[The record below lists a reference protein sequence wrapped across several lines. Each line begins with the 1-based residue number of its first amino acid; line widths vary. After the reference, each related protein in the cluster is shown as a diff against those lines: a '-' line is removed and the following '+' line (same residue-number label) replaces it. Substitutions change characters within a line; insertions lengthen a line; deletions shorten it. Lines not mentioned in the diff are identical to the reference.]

1 MVGCRL
7 KEIGED
13 MADFDMSGVPNAEL
27 SVIPGEERLKNFFE
41 LIQKQKNDPWESRL
55 FEILDGFEDFLTIRP
70 EPPKEWQETF
80 AKSGKEFDYY
90 QIVLPEDFQD
100 PYEDDLG
107 NIRRLRNEFE
117 RTPSTM
123 ALEHELISR
132 NYFIYENG
140 HAEPIPAPRPM
151 LMLESQD
158 RDDDQE
164 YVEGDI
170 TWDCSISIFPDGSF
184 VAYNLDDD
192 QDEILGEDFKPLFD
206 KYIKTLSKLQLVI
219 PVEGRDYGFLKN

>member
-1 MVGCRL
+1 
-7 KEIGED
+7 
-13 MADFDMSGVPNAEL
+13 MAEFDMSGVPGEEL
-27 SVIPGEERLKNFFE
+27 SVVPGEERLKNFME
-41 LIQKQKNDPWESRL
+41 LIQAQKGEEWQSRL
-55 FEILDGFEDFLTIRP
+55 SDILDSFEDFLTMRP
-70 EPPKEWQETF
+70 EPPQSWQDTY
-80 AKSGKEFDYY
+80 AASGKQFDYY
-90 QIVLPEDFQD
+90 QIVLPKDFED

-140 HAEPIPAPRPM
+140 HADPIPAPRPL

-164 YVEGDI
+164 VEEGDI
-170 TWDCSISIFPDGSF
+170 TWDCCISIFADGSYIS
-184 VAYNLDDD
+184 YNLDH
-192 QDEILGEDFKPLFD
+192 DEEEVLGEDFKAVFE
-206 KYIKTLSKLQLVI
+206 KHIKTLSKLQLVI
-219 PVEGRDYGFLKN
+219 PIEGRDYGILSSEA

>member
-1 MVGCRL
+1 M
-7 KEIGED
+7 KD
-13 MADFDMSGVPNAEL
+13 MSDFDMSNVPGEEL
-27 SVIPGEERLKNFFE
+27 SSIPGEERLKNFME
-41 LIQKQKNDPWESRL
+41 LIQAQKGEEWQSRL
-55 FEILDGFEDFLTIRP
+55 SDILDSFEDFLTMRP
-70 EPPKEWQETF
+70 EPPQSWQDTY
-80 AKSGKEFDYY
+80 AASGKQFDYY
-90 QIVLPEDFQD
+90 QIVLPKDFED

-140 HAEPIPAPRPM
+140 HADPIPAPRPL

-164 YVEGDI
+164 EQEGDI
-170 TWDCSISIFPDGSF
+170 TWDCCISIFADGSYIS
-184 VAYNLDDD
+184 YNLDH
-192 QDEILGEDFKPLFD
+192 DEEEVLGEDFKAVFE
-206 KYIKTLSKLQLVI
+206 KHIKTLSKLQLVI
-219 PVEGRDYGFLKN
+219 PIEGRDYGILSSEA

>member
-1 MVGCRL
+1 MQ
-7 KEIGED
+7 
-13 MADFDMSGVPNAEL
+13 DFDMSGVPGEEL
-27 SVIPGEERLKNFFE
+27 TSIPGEERLKNFME
-41 LIQKQKNDPWESRL
+41 LIQAQKGEEWQSRL
-55 FEILDGFEDFLTIRP
+55 SDILDSFEDFLTMRP
-70 EPPKEWQETF
+70 EPPQSWQDTY
-80 AKSGKEFDYY
+80 AASGKQFDYY
-90 QIVLPEDFQD
+90 QIVLPKDFED

-140 HAEPIPAPRPM
+140 HADPIPAPRPL

-164 YVEGDI
+164 VEEGDI
-170 TWDCSISIFPDGSF
+170 TWDCCISIFADGSYIS
-184 VAYNLDDD
+184 YNLDH
-192 QDEILGEDFKPLFD
+192 DEEEVLGEDFTAVFEKH
-206 KYIKTLSKLQLVI
+206 IKTLSKLQLVI
-219 PVEGRDYGFLKN
+219 PIEGRDYGILSSEA

>member
-1 MVGCRL
+1 MSSVP
-7 KEIGED
+7 GE
-13 MADFDMSGVPNAEL
+13 EL
-27 SVIPGEERLKNFFE
+27 SSIPGEERLKNFME
-41 LIQKQKNDPWESRL
+41 LIQAQKGEEWQSRL
-55 FEILDGFEDFLTIRP
+55 SDILDSFEDFLTMRP
-70 EPPKEWQETF
+70 EPPQSWQDTY
-80 AKSGKEFDYY
+80 AASGKQFDYY
-90 QIVLPEDFQD
+90 QIVLPKDFED

-140 HAEPIPAPRPM
+140 HADPIPAPRPL

-164 YVEGDI
+164 EQEGDI
-170 TWDCSISIFPDGSF
+170 TWDCCISIFADGSYIS
-184 VAYNLDDD
+184 YNLDH
-192 QDEILGEDFKPLFD
+192 DEEEVLGEDFKAVFE
-206 KYIKTLSKLQLVI
+206 KHIKTLSKLQLVI
-219 PVEGRDYGFLKN
+219 PIEGRDYGILSSEA

>member
-1 MVGCRL
+1 M
-7 KEIGED
+7 
-13 MADFDMSGVPNAEL
+13 MDFDENDVPSEEL
-27 SVIPGEERLKNFFE
+27 SSIPGEERLKNFME
-41 LIQKQKNDPWESRL
+41 LIQAQKGEEWQSRL
-55 FEILDGFEDFLTIRP
+55 SDILDSFEDFLTMRP
-70 EPPKEWQETF
+70 EPPQSWQDTY
-80 AKSGKEFDYY
+80 AASGKQFDYY
-90 QIVLPEDFQD
+90 QIVLPKDFED

-140 HAEPIPAPRPM
+140 HADPIPAPRPL

-164 YVEGDI
+164 EQEGDI
-170 TWDCSISIFPDGSF
+170 TWDCCISIFADGSYIS
-184 VAYNLDDD
+184 YNLDH
-192 QDEILGEDFKPLFD
+192 DEEEVLGEDFKAVFE
-206 KYIKTLSKLQLVI
+206 KHIKTLSKLQLVI
-219 PVEGRDYGFLKN
+219 PIEGRDYGILSSEA

>member
-1 MVGCRL
+1 M
-7 KEIGED
+7 KD
-13 MADFDMSGVPNAEL
+13 MSDFDMSNVPSEEL
-27 SVIPGEERLKNFFE
+27 SSIPGEERLKNFME
-41 LIQKQKNDPWESRL
+41 LIQAQKGEEWQSRL
-55 FEILDGFEDFLTIRP
+55 SDILDSFEDFLTMRP
-70 EPPKEWQETF
+70 EPPQSWQDTY
-80 AKSGKEFDYY
+80 AASGKQFDYY
-90 QIVLPEDFQD
+90 QIVLPKDFED

-140 HAEPIPAPRPM
+140 HADPIPAPRPL

-164 YVEGDI
+164 EQEGDI
-170 TWDCSISIFPDGSF
+170 TWDCCISIFADGSYIS
-184 VAYNLDDD
+184 YNLDH
-192 QDEILGEDFKPLFD
+192 DEEEVLGEDFKAVFE
-206 KYIKTLSKLQLVI
+206 KHIKTLSKLQLVI
-219 PVEGRDYGFLKN
+219 PIEGRDYGILSSEA